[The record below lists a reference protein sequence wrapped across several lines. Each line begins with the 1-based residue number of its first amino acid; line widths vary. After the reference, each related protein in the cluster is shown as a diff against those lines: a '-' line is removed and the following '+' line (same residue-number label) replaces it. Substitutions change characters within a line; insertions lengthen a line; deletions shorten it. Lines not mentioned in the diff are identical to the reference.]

1 MILPIPFPRNDAIN
15 IHKEDRRKRSETGTS
30 NFTKSW
36 RFSRSTVFGKKQE
49 PRVRLGGQ
57 SRVEKR
63 EREKEISREAIV
75 VGAARGGDTRPT
87 KRS

>member
-57 SRVEKR
+57 SRVGE